1 MDEVSPKSRFRKL
14 LTELSMRKSP
24 GMRARRSLTS
34 VDMGVSGREL
44 RTDSIL
50 MMMLNCSKVS
60 NSLPTIRLK
69 WCLNDFTAASHN
81 PAKCGE

>member
-1 MDEVSPKSRFRKL
+1 MSPKSRFRKL
-14 LTELSMRKSP
+14 LNELPMRKSP
-24 GMRARRSLTS
+24 GMRARRSLRS